1 MKQKPK
7 LLIRGNLLITK
18 CLQMLTGGKLDI
30 ISLANESEYDLSETI
45 IIEGDVTIDS
55 LQIDGLA
62 LVTGGFTILR
72 EGGCHE

>member
-1 MKQKPK
+1 MFTNVN
-7 LLIRGNLLITK
+7 GG
-18 CLQMLTGGKLDI
+18 GGKPDI

-62 LVTGGFTILR
+62 LVTGGFTMLW
-72 EGGCHE
+72 EGGSHE